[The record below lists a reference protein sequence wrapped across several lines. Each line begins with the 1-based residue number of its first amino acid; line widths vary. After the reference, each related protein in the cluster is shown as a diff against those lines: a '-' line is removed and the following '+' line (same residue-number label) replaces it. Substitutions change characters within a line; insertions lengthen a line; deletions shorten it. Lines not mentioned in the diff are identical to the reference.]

1 VRYKAAVDSKLL
13 IDAIVRQTTV
23 LIAALSTAS
32 GIRAPLAHVAD
43 QVFLD
48 LAKAI
53 ESHGIGRKVVADM
66 FGLAL
71 RTYQQKVQRLAE
83 SASVRNRSLW
93 EAVFEH
99 VVEHGSAT
107 RRELE
112 ARFGEDSPEDL
123 GAVLHD
129 LVTSGLLA
137 SSRRDRDAIYQVS
150 AEHAVRHGAQAR
162 DLDALAAVAWV
173 AIYRR
178 LGTTPE
184 ELAEL
189 LACTR
194 DDIERV
200 LEQLVADGRVRRDG
214 AELHADVFVVRVGEK
229 RGWEAAVFDHF
240 SAVAAAIAAKVQRG
254 PGSRADD
261 RTGGATL
268 SFDVYAGHPH
278 EAEVYGLLARV
289 RADLNE
295 LWTRVST
302 QNRNHPIAEADK
314 VKVTFYFGQRVEDGT
329 EGSDHG

>member
-1 VRYKAAVDSKLL
+1 VGYKAAVDSKLL

-32 GIRAPLAHVAD
+32 GIRAPLSHVAD
-43 QVFLD
+43 QVFVD

-99 VVEHGSAT
+99 VIEHGSAT
-107 RRELE
+107 RRELD
-112 ARFGEDSPEDL
+112 ARFGEDAPEDL

-129 LVTSGLLA
+129 LVSSGLLA
-137 SSRRDRDAIYQVS
+137 SSRRDRDAIYQPS
-150 AEHAVRHGAQAR
+150 AEQAARHAAQVRDIG
-162 DLDALAAVAWV
+162 ALAAVVWV

-178 LGTTPE
+178 LGATPD

-189 LACTR
+189 LSCSS
-194 DDIERV
+194 DDIERA

-214 AELHADVFVVRVGEK
+214 AELHADVFVVRVGDK

-240 SAVAAAIAAKVQRG
+240 SAVASAIAAKVQRG
-254 PGSRADD
+254 PGSLPDD
-261 RTGGATL
+261 RIGGATL
-268 SFDVYAGHPH
+268 SFDVYRGHPH
-278 EAEVYGLLARV
+278 ESEVYGLLSRI
-289 RADLNE
+289 RADVSE

-302 QNRNHPIAEADK
+302 ENRAHPISDTDK
-314 VKVTFYFGQRVEDGT
+314 VKVTFYFGQRVEETT
-329 EGSDHG
+329 EESAHD

>member
-1 VRYKAAVDSKLL
+1 VDSKLL

-32 GIRAPLAHVAD
+32 GIRAPLSHVAD

-99 VVEHGSAT
+99 VIEHGSAT
-107 RRELE
+107 RRELD
-112 ARFGEDSPEDL
+112 ARFGEDAPEDL

-129 LVTSGLLA
+129 LVSSGLLA
-137 SSRRDRDAIYQVS
+137 SSRRDRDAIYQPS
-150 AEHAVRHGAQAR
+150 TEQAVRHGAQAR
-162 DLDALAAVAWV
+162 DIDALAAVAWV

-178 LGTTPE
+178 LGATPDK
-184 ELAEL
+184 LAEL
-189 LACTR
+189 LSCSR
-194 DDIERV
+194 DDIERA

-214 AELHADVFVVRVGEK
+214 SELHADVFVVRVGDK

-240 SAVAAAIAAKVQRG
+240 SAVASAIAAKVQRG
-254 PGSRADD
+254 PGSQPDD

-268 SFDVYAGHPH
+268 SFDVYRGHPH
-278 EAEVYGLLARV
+278 EAEVYALLSRI
-289 RADLNE
+289 RADVNE

-302 QNRNHPIAEADK
+302 ENRARPIPDTDK
-314 VKVTFYFGQRVEDGT
+314 VKVTFYFGQRVEEST
-329 EGSDHG
+329 EESAHD